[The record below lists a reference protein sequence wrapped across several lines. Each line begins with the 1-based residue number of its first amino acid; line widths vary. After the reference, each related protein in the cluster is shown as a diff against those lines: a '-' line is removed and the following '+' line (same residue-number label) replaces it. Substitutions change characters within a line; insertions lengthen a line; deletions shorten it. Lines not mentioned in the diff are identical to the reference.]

1 MPNAKQT
8 LVMVGAYEGQDVTL
22 SLGLTEYK
30 FTEGR
35 ITLEGSDT
43 EVEALTRVL
52 GLNFQALPEG
62 SAELAAKQEEVANA
76 RQVQE
81 HGEVRDGEG
90 DIQGGA
96 GEGSKVTTDTGNG
109 GTDDAAK
116 TREAG
121 AGDATRDGSRAIVE
135 ALSKLD
141 TADDSHWNADGK
153 PKMAAL
159 EALLGRTD
167 VTRAQVEAAAPGFTR
182 PTK

>member
-1 MPNAKQT
+1 MPHTKQT

-22 SLGLTEYK
+22 TLGLTDYK
-30 FTEGR
+30 FTDGR

-43 EVEALTRVL
+43 EVNALTCFL

-62 SAELAAKQEEVANA
+62 SAELAAKQEEVARA
-76 RQVQE
+76 RQVHE

-90 DIQGGA
+90 DLQGGA
-96 GEGSKVTTDTGNG
+96 GEGSEVTTDPGNG
-109 GTDDAAK
+109 GADDAA
-116 TREAG
+116 TTGEAG

-141 TADDSHWNADGK
+141 PADDNAWTADGK

-159 EALLGRTD
+159 EVLLGRTD
-167 VTRAQVEAAAPGFTR
+167 ITRAQVEAAAPGFSR
-182 PTK
+182 PVK